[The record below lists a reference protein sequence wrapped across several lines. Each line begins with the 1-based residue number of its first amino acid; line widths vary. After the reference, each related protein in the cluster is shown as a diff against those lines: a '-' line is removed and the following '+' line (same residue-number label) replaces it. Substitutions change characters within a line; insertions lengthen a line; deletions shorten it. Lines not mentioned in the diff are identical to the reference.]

1 MPEYKVSESD
11 VGKRVDEILFST
23 GEFLSRSK
31 AQALIKEGEVLLN
44 EKPCK
49 AGNKVDLGDII
60 TYSLP
65 KQVPT
70 DLIGENIPLDVI
82 YEDDYL
88 IVVNKPA
95 GQVVHYGNGVEQGTT
110 LVEAVLAHCPLSTA
124 AGTLRPGVVH
134 RLDQATSGVMLFAK
148 TDVAYRELTRMFAER
163 RIHKTYYAFV
173 HGIPKLHSG
182 MIDAPIGRHQTDRK
196 RMAVVKDGRRAVTH
210 WQVLERYGDATFL
223 HVELETGRT
232 HQIRVHMAYEK
243 HPILGDPVYGS
254 IAPKLGLYSQ
264 ALHGYRLQFTHPISG
279 EQMVFTAPLPE
290 DFITALKRLSINGT
304 VPEWVTKGEL

>member
-95 GQVVHYGNGVEQGTT
+95 GLVVHPGNGHPTGTLANALVYRNQDIDASDTSRPGIVHRIDKDTSGLICIAKKEEAMLGLVEQLKDHSMHREYVA
-110 LVEAVLAHCPLSTA
+110 LV
-124 AGTLRPGVVH
+124 
-134 RLDQATSGVMLFAK
+134 SGIIK
-148 TDVAYRELTRMFAER
+148 EEEG
-163 RIHKTYYAFV
+163 K
-173 HGIPKLHSG
+173 
-182 MIDAPIGRHQTDRK
+182 IDAPLGRDKKDRIK
-196 RMAVVKDGRRAVTH
+196 FCVDLEGKEAVTFFKVK
-210 WQVLERYGDATFL
+210 QRFLRSKVTFIECRL
-223 HVELETGRT
+223 LTGRT
-232 HQIRVHMAYEK
+232 HQIRAHMEYINHPVVGDPLYGKGNRTLYDKGQLLHAYRLSFI
-243 HPILGDPVYGS
+243 HPITKEEMS
-254 IAPKLGLYSQ
+254 
-264 ALHGYRLQFTHPISG
+264 
-279 EQMVFTAPLPE
+279 FTAPLPDHFLE
-290 DFITALKRLSINGT
+290 VLS
-304 VPEWVTKGEL
+304 KLS

>member
-11 VGKRVDEILFST
+11 IGKRVDEILFST

-95 GQVVHYGNGVEQGTT
+95 GLVVHPGNGHPTGTLANALVYRNQDIDASDTSRPGIVHRIDKDTSGLICIAKKEEAMLGLVEQLKDHSMHREYVA
-110 LVEAVLAHCPLSTA
+110 LV
-124 AGTLRPGVVH
+124 
-134 RLDQATSGVMLFAK
+134 SGIIK
-148 TDVAYRELTRMFAER
+148 EDEG
-163 RIHKTYYAFV
+163 K
-173 HGIPKLHSG
+173 
-182 MIDAPIGRHQTDRK
+182 IDAPLGRDKKDRIK
-196 RMAVVKDGRRAVTH
+196 FCVDLEGKEAVTFFKVK
-210 WQVLERYGDATFL
+210 QRFLRSKVTFIECRL
-223 HVELETGRT
+223 LTGRT
-232 HQIRVHMAYEK
+232 HQIRAHMEYINHPVVGDPLYGKGNRTLYDKGQLLHAYRLSFI
-243 HPILGDPVYGS
+243 HPITKEEMS
-254 IAPKLGLYSQ
+254 
-264 ALHGYRLQFTHPISG
+264 
-279 EQMVFTAPLPE
+279 FTAPLPDHFLE
-290 DFITALKRLSINGT
+290 VLS
-304 VPEWVTKGEL
+304 KLS